1 MDIKVILKELLNDVL
16 EIKQTFENYL
26 KEDKA
31 KKEKLKKE
39 LEELYNSEEWLAVKK
54 TIEEIKNKDE
64 KTSK

>member
-31 KKEKLKKE
+31 KKEKLKQE

-54 TIEEIKNKDE
+54 TIEEIKSNE
-64 KTSK
+64 KTNK